1 MAGSQHNGVDA
12 AIALLLALVAH
23 DGEAKASELRRE
35 IGAPRASFHRIVRTF
50 AAAGILEAPRG
61 LVRVGSLARAFVEAH
76 VEAAKREDDL
86 RVPRGSRLDRRPPVS
101 RTAEAAEEGVVALS
115 KPNILRRATRFRIG
129 FSNASMDN
137 LWRVALVHTIEY
149 AAASLDERI
158 ERLTVLH
165 AHDDAHQQEAD
176 IERMIAGGVEGLI
189 VSAVAPRMIGGAVA
203 RAMARGIAV
212 VLVDRGVEPN
222 VPHTSFVTADDATIG
237 RLTAL
242 WLAETLEGRGA
253 ILLLAGDC
261 TAEPA
266 RMRLTAA
273 QAVFSRFDGIHIL
286 ATQWTG
292 WRREKG
298 RDIVRAA
305 LERWGSKITGVWCDS
320 GLQGAGSLQAFI
332 DAGYRVGEIPPHT
345 GGDLNLAYKLAIRS
359 RTPLAAVDFPPS
371 MGIKALEVLLAALR
385 GAWTPRSIKVASE
398 IIVTKGAATRSI
410 SPDRWAEDHVRWD
423 LPDDLVLA
431 SGLGPA
437 YNPRSFRIHY
447 PGNVYNRS
455 AARGQAR
462 APA

>member
-1 MAGSQHNGVDA
+1 VAGSQHNGVDA

-23 DGEAKASELRRE
+23 NGEAKASSLRRE
-35 IGAPRASFHRIVRTF
+35 IGAPRASFHRIVRTL
-50 AAAGILEAPRG
+50 ATAGILEAPRG
-61 LVRVGSLARAFVEAH
+61 LVRAGPLARALVAAHAEA
-76 VEAAKREDDL
+76 VKREDDL
-86 RVPRGSRLDRRPPVS
+86 RAPRGSRLDRRPPVS
-101 RTAEAAEEGVVALS
+101 RTAEAMERGPVALS
-115 KPNILRRATRFRIG
+115 RPSVLSRASRFRIG

-149 AAASLDERI
+149 AAASLGERI
-158 ERLTVLH
+158 EWLTVLH

-176 IERMIAGGVEGLI
+176 IERMIAQGVDGLI
-189 VSAVAPRMIGGAVA
+189 VSAVAPRMVGGAIA
-203 RAMARGIAV
+203 KAMARGIAV
-212 VLVDRGVEPN
+212 VLVDRGVEPD
-222 VPHTSFVTADDATIG
+222 VPRTSFVTADDAAIG

-242 WLAETLEGRGA
+242 WLAERLEGKGA
-253 ILLLAGDC
+253 IVLLAGDC

-266 RMRLTAA
+266 RMRLAAA
-273 QAVFSRFDGIHIL
+273 QSVFSRFDSIHVL

-292 WRREKG
+292 WRRETG
-298 RDIVRAA
+298 RDVVRAA
-305 LERWGSKITGVWCDS
+305 LQRWGSAIAGVWCDS

-332 DAGYRVGEIPPHT
+332 DAGYRAGEIPPHT
-345 GGDLNLAYKLAIRS
+345 GGELNLAYKLAIRS

-385 GAWTPRSIKVASE
+385 GSWTPTSIKVASE

-455 AARGQAR
+455 AAQGQSR
-462 APA
+462 RPA